1 MKSAA
6 SHWLAVVIVAI
17 ATGTEEAV
25 AQAETVHAATNIVQE
40 LSMPEAQDLPSRPDM
55 PDPLVLDSG
64 GKVVDAG
71 QWKARREQMKRVLAH
86 YLTGTMPPP
95 PGNVIGHELA
105 SRTVLHGTVNFR
117 RVRLT
122 FGPGNSLGFEV
133 AVFVPTAGDKS
144 FPTFIQP
151 SFYPTPGSQPS
162 NAPPATGAGMQPSNA
177 APANAAEPSTN
188 NLSTQTVPGR
198 AANMADPDIAAKS
211 YAELFRRGYAI
222 VTYNY
227 QQCGADKADCRGTGF
242 FPAYPGYDW
251 GDLAA
256 WAWGM
261 SRVVDYLQTQPFADK
276 SRLIAVGHSRL
287 GKATLIAGAFD
298 ERFAMVA
305 PVGSGCAG
313 TGAFRFNGDLR
324 GGKQGLEDFTRRFPQ
339 QVCPRLAQF
348 SGQVDKLPFDQHW
361 LIALVA
367 PRPLISAEA
376 LADTACNGN
385 AVKQS
390 FIAAKPVYEFLGVPD
405 HLGVHF
411 RPGGHAFTED
421 DWEAILDFADQR
433 LRGLAAAESFD
444 RFPPPEQLH

>member
-1 MKSAA
+1 MKSRA
-6 SHWLAVVIVAI
+6 SYWLAVVLLAI
-17 ATGTEEAV
+17 ATGAGEAA
-25 AQAETVHAATNIVQE
+25 AQLETVHAATNTVQG
-40 LSMPEAQDLPSRPDM
+40 LSMPEAKDLPSRPAM

-64 GKVVDAG
+64 EKVVNAG
-71 QWKARREQMKRVLAH
+71 QWKERREQMKRILEH

-95 PGNVIGHELA
+95 PGNVTGHELA
-105 SRTVLHGTVNFR
+105 SRTVLNGTVNFR

-133 AVFVPTAGDKS
+133 AVFVPTAGDKP

-151 SFYPTPGSQPS
+151 SFHPTPGSQSS
-162 NAPPATGAGMQPSNA
+162 NAPPAAGAAMPPSNA
-177 APANAAEPSTN
+177 APANAAGPFTN
-188 NLSTQTVPGR
+188 HSPTQTAPGR
-198 AANMADPDIAAKS
+198 SANMADPDTAAKD

-242 FPAYPGYDW
+242 FPAYPDYDW

-276 SRLIAVGHSRL
+276 TRLIAVGHSRL

-313 TGAFRFNGDLR
+313 TGSFRFNSDLR
-324 GGKQGLEDFTRRFPQ
+324 GGKQGLENFTRRFPQ
-339 QVCPRLAQF
+339 QVCSRLAQF

-367 PRPLISAEA
+367 PRPLFSAEA
-376 LADTACNGN
+376 LADTVCNGN

-390 FIAAKPVYEFLGVPD
+390 FLAAKPVYELLGAPAN
-405 HLGVHF
+405 LGVHF

-421 DWEAILDFADQR
+421 DWDAILAFADQR
-433 LRGLAAAESFD
+433 LRGLAVPGSFD